1 MRRREFLASTAAAV
15 ATISTPGWVMALDKD
30 NKYRNEI
37 GIQLYTLRNE
47 INKDVAGTL
56 KAVADAGYKQV
67 ECYGFP
73 DAEAMMKAAKDNGLA
88 MKSSHFNWDSIFHPE
103 QKGVP
108 SFQKIL
114 DQAKDAGLTDLVIP
128 YLHDK
133 DRKTIDDYKRVVE
146 LSNKAAEQSKKV
158 GIQLAY
164 HNHAFEFQPM
174 DRTTGYQV
182 MIDGFSP
189 DMHFEVDVFWIQ
201 VGGKNPVELIRQLKG
216 RVSQLHLKDLSKDL
230 KTPNYGGIP
239 KEAFEEIGDGVI
251 DMEPIIKVA
260 AEAGVK
266 HCHVEQDHSPHP
278 IKSIQQSIKHLAGL

>member
-1 MRRREFLASTAAAV
+1 M
-15 ATISTPGWVMALDKD
+15 
-30 NKYRNEI
+30 
-37 GIQLYTLRNE
+37 
-47 INKDVAGTL
+47 
-56 KAVADAGYKQV
+56 
-67 ECYGFP
+67 
-73 DAEAMMKAAKDNGLA
+73 
-88 MKSSHFNWDSIFHPE
+88 
-103 QKGVP
+103 
-108 SFQKIL
+108 
-114 DQAKDAGLTDLVIP
+114 IP

-174 DRTTGYQV
+174 DGTTGYQV